1 MTVDTIITTA
11 GALIVALASAA
22 VTAVALVSRLQ
33 TEIRW
38 IGRQVEDTAR
48 KIERLEELARDH
60 DRAIARSS
68 PSTR

>member
-22 VTAVALVSRLQ
+22 ATAVALVARLQ

-48 KIERLEELARDH
+48 KIERLEERVRDH
-60 DRAIARSS
+60 DRAIARNS
-68 PSTR
+68 PSTS